1 MVHIVDQMES
11 SRTGM
16 SYVPKPLD
24 LSSLVDNEQASMT
37 TGEQPSKMKMTA
49 EEEQADFIKH
59 NYVARTL
66 LNEPELP
73 PISWSNW
80 YKEVNWPQATL
91 LCLEPLVALYGLFTT
106 TLMWQT
112 VVFAVI
118 WYFLTGFGITAG
130 YHRLFAHR
138 AYEATMTLR
147 YILLTLGAGSVQGSA
162 QWWAR
167 GHRAHHR
174 YTDTDLDP
182 YSAHKG
188 MLYSH
193 IGWLIFKPRRRPGV
207 ADVNDLTRDPTVQWQ
222 HRHYVS
228 LAFVMAFIVPTLLC
242 GLGWGDY
249 RGGYFIAGVLRLVL
263 LHHSTFCVNSLA
275 HYLGDAPFDDRHT
288 PRDHYITA
296 LVTLGEGY
304 HNFHHEFP
312 SDYRN
317 ALKWFQY
324 DPTKHLISFCK
335 FVGLASNLKEFPQNE
350 ILKGRYTMTQKSLDQ
365 LGQSITWPKGSTD
378 LPIVSFEDYQQL
390 AKEDNGRALVLIAG
404 FIHDVSNFI
413 DSHPGGRAL
422 LKGQVGKDAT
432 VAFYGGVHDHNTAAH
447 NILAMMRVAVCKY
460 GGEVEHIKKRLGHV
474 QTPTPIFA

>member
-1 MVHIVDQMES
+1 MVFNKDQMKM
-11 SRTGM
+11 TM
-16 SYVPKPLD
+16 TYVPKPLD
-24 LSSLVDNEQASMT
+24 LPSSITPNTSVVADEQAIKWNK
-37 TGEQPSKMKMTA
+37 EQ
-49 EEEQADFIKH
+49 EEEHFLKN

-73 PISWSNW
+73 PITWSNW

-91 LCLEPLVALYGLFTT
+91 LCLEPFIALYGLFSTGW
-106 TLMWQT
+106 MWQT
-112 VVFAVI
+112 VIFTLI

-138 AYEATMTLR
+138 AYEASAPLK
-147 YILLTLGAGSVQGSA
+147 YILLILGAGSVQGSA
-162 QWWAR
+162 QWWSR

-188 MLYSH
+188 MFYSH
-193 IGWLIFKPRRRPGV
+193 IGWLLFKPRRRPGV
-207 ADVNDLTRDPTVQWQ
+207 ADVTDLTHDPIIQWQ
-222 HRHYVS
+222 HRHYLS
-228 LAFVMAFIVPTLLC
+228 LAFFIAFVLPTLVC

-249 RGGYFIAGVLRLVL
+249 RGGYFFAGILRLVFV
-263 LHHSTFCVNSLA
+263 HHSTFCVNSLA
-275 HYLGDAPFDDRHT
+275 HYLGDRPFDDRHT
-288 PRDHYITA
+288 PADHFVTA

-324 DPTKHLISFCK
+324 DPTKYLISFFK
-335 FVGLASNLKEFPQNE
+335 AIGLASNLKEFPHNE
-350 ILKGRYTMTQKSLDQ
+350 IQKGRYTMARKKLDQ
-365 LGQSITWPKGSTD
+365 LGQDITWPKGNTD
-378 LPIVSFEDYQQL
+378 LPIISFEQYQEL
-390 AKEDNGRALVLIAG
+390 AKTETDRALVLIAG
-404 FIHDVSNFI
+404 FIHDVSHFVE
-413 DSHPGGRAL
+413 SHPGGRAL
-422 LKGQVGKDAT
+422 IRSYIGKDAT

-447 NILAMMRVAVCKY
+447 NMLAMMRVGVCRY

>member
-1 MVHIVDQMES
+1 MDPSTVTAMH
-11 SRTGM
+11 
-16 SYVPKPLD
+16 YVPEPLN
-24 LSSLVDNEQASMT
+24 LSKRSVGARNSTTNDNESKLTHMT
-37 TGEQPSKMKMTA
+37 PA
-49 EEEQADFIKH
+49 EEEADFIKN
-59 NYVARTL
+59 NYITRTL
-66 LNEPELP
+66 LNEPVLP
-73 PISWSNW
+73 PITWSNW
-80 YKEVNWPQATL
+80 YKAVNWPQATL
-91 LCLEPLVALYGLFTT
+91 LCVEPFIALYGIMTT
-106 TLMWQT
+106 SVMWQT
-112 VVFAVI
+112 VGFAVL

-138 AYEATMTLR
+138 AYEATATLK

-188 MLYSH
+188 IFYSH
-193 IGWLIFKPRRRPGV
+193 IGWLLFKPRRKPGAANV
-207 ADVNDLTRDPTVQWQ
+207 TDLTHDQTIQWQ
-222 HRHYVS
+222 HRHYLS
-228 LAFVMAFIVPTLLC
+228 LAFVMAFIAPTLVC

-249 RGGYFIAGVLRLVL
+249 RGGYFFAGVLRLFL

-275 HYLGDAPFDDRHT
+275 HYLGDAPFDDRHS

-324 DPTKHLISFCK
+324 DPTKHLISMFQ
-335 FVGLASNLKEFPQNE
+335 FLGLAHSLKEFPQNE
-350 ILKGRYTMTQKSLDQ
+350 IQKGRYTMARKALDD
-365 LGQSITWPKGSTD
+365 LGNRITWPKRNTD
-378 LPIVSFEDYQQL
+378 LPMISFEDYQEL
-390 AKEDNGRALVLIAG
+390 ARQDDGRALVLIAG
-404 FIHDVSNFI
+404 FIHDVSKFI

-422 LKGQVGKDAT
+422 LQGQVGKDAT
-432 VAFYGGVHDHNTAAH
+432 VAFYGGIHDHNTAAH
-447 NILAMMRVAVCKY
+447 NILAMMRVAVCQY

-474 QTPTPIFA
+474 PTPTPIFA

>member
-1 MVHIVDQMES
+1 MVYITEQLKMC
-11 SRTGM
+11 RRAM
-16 SYVPKPLD
+16 PYVPQPWD
-24 LSSLVDNEQASMT
+24 IPHQSEPETTSTHANEQTTSTMT
-37 TGEQPSKMKMTA
+37 TDQ
-49 EEEQADFIKH
+49 EEADFIKN

-66 LNEPELP
+66 LNEAALP
-73 PISWSNW
+73 PINWSNW
-80 YKEVNWPQATL
+80 YKELNWPQATL

-106 TLMWQT
+106 AFMWQT
-112 VVFAVI
+112 VVFTII

-138 AYEATMTLR
+138 AYEATLSLR
-147 YILLTLGAGSVQGSA
+147 YFLLILAAGSVQGSA

-182 YSAHKG
+182 YCAHKG
-188 MLYSH
+188 MFYSH

-207 ADVNDLTRDPTVQWQ
+207 ADVTDLNRDPSVQWQ
-222 HRHYVS
+222 HRHYLS
-228 LAFVMAFIVPTLLC
+228 LAFMVAFIFPTLFC

-249 RGGYFIAGVLRLVL
+249 RGGYFFAGVLRLVFV
-263 LHHSTFCVNSLA
+263 HHSTFCVNSLA

-324 DPTKHLISFCK
+324 DPTKYLIGF
-335 FVGLASNLKEFPQNE
+335 FRLLGLASNLKEFPQNE
-350 ILKGRYTMTQKSLDQ
+350 IQKGRYTMECKALDRF
-365 LGQSITWPKGSTD
+365 GRSITWPKAGAD
-378 LPIVSFEDYQQL
+378 LPVISFEDYQEF
-390 AKEDNGRALVLIAG
+390 AKQDNGRKLVLIAG

-413 DSHPGGRAL
+413 DSHPGGRVL
-422 LKGQVGKDAT
+422 LNNQVGKDAT

-447 NILAMMRVAVCKY
+447 NMLAMMRVAVCKY
-460 GGEVEHIKKRLGHV
+460 GGEVEHIRKRLGHV